1 MSLSEL
7 GPADEHQCPRCTSPT
22 SSVQVNAVIGLTAG
36 MVINRST
43 RSISGSARDV
53 VGNGFVQ
60 TDACDR
66 QRQNRKPDAQ
76 LRECDLLA
84 DRLIDVRYVCFDFRY
99 RNRRIG
105 ATYDFANG
113 LA

>member
-1 MSLSEL
+1 MAFLIE
-7 GPADEHQCPRCTSPT
+7 EKRCTAPT

-43 RSISGSARDV
+43 RSISGSACDV
-53 VGNGFVQ
+53 VGNGSVQ
-60 TDACDR
+60 ADACDR

-84 DRLIDVRYVCFDFRY
+84 DRLIDVRYLCFHFRY
-99 RNRRIG
+99 RNRRID